1 VQLSKRMDTADLE
14 SNFSEDSSYLESRK
28 RDRDVR
34 RAAVASAGAR
44 AKAGSSVFNEEAAR
58 DEGRRIR
65 HKMLSLNAYDRHK
78 ILVNTYLINRPGDA
92 ARILSRDTSRD
103 RTDMDV
109 VRENH
114 RFIWS
119 EEDGNEDSL
128 TWEQRLAKKYWQKL
142 YHEYCITDLSL
153 YKANK
158 VAMRFQTETEV
169 KSGKGQFVCG
179 ARKCDEKEKL
189 RTWEVNFAY
198 KEDGEKKNALV
209 KLRLCPDCSYKLNYH
224 HKRKEVT
231 KKKKRRKSE
240 KKRKRKSGTER
251 SDKKSKRH
259 KQDNRSS
266 ASSSESSSDSDE
278 DDKAARRAKKEEEN
292 EKKASEIWKEPLQ
305 IEQEKSREE
314 NFDEFLEDLF
324 M

>member
-1 VQLSKRMDTADLE
+1 
-14 SNFSEDSSYLESRK
+14 
-28 RDRDVR
+28 
-34 RAAVASAGAR
+34 
-44 AKAGSSVFNEEAAR
+44 
-58 DEGRRIR
+58 
-65 HKMLSLNAYDRHK
+65 ML
-78 ILVNTYLINRPGDA
+78 VTLIC
-92 ARILSRDTSRD
+92 
-103 RTDMDV
+103 
-109 VRENH
+109 
-114 RFIWS
+114 
-119 EEDGNEDSL
+119 
-128 TWEQRLAKKYWQKL
+128 
-142 YHEYCITDLSL
+142 CITDLSL

-179 ARKCDEKEKL
+179 ARKCEEKEKM

-259 KQDNRSS
+259 KQVCALVRKLPSS
-266 ASSSESSSDSDE
+266 VDFSMQFFSL
-278 DDKAARRAKKEEEN
+278 KN
-292 EKKASEIWKEPLQ
+292 WNYP
-305 IEQEKSREE
+305 
-314 NFDEFLEDLF
+314 
-324 M
+324 